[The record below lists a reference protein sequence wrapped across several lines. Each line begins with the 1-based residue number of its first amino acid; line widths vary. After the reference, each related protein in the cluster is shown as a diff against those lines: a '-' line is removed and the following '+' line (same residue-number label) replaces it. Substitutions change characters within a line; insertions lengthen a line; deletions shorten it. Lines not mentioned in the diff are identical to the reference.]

1 MLTTRT
7 RAICWGADIPPGIEA
22 TDGLVITTDE
32 LQKTADLAFFKEQ
45 VVRFRQ
51 WMADRGYRNRPLY
64 VSEYGILMPE
74 SYGFPPSLVNNFMT
88 QTFDFLL
95 NSTDEKLGYTA
106 DNNRLVQRLA
116 WYSTIDPSFNGS
128 LYQSTTNDTFAPPF
142 ELTAIG
148 NNFRTYAEAI
158 TVTSDFKLLGVIQK
172 AGVSLAGS
180 QGITLTFKATVAN
193 AGNNQLPAAAVVRF
207 YLGDP
212 AAGGLELGST
222 NVQMAG
228 CGSAGTTEFTW
239 TDVPASA
246 NGQYV
251 YARLQ
256 ASGVDTQAR
265 VQVVVARNS
274 LTMPLIWRPW
284 QLSRQ

>member
-1 MLTTRT
+1 
-7 RAICWGADIPPGIEA
+7 
-22 TDGLVITTDE
+22 
-32 LQKTADLAFFKEQ
+32 
-45 VVRFRQ
+45 
-51 WMADRGYRNRPLY
+51 MADRGYRNRPLY

-74 SYGFPPSLVNNFMT
+74 SYGFPPSLVNHFMT
-88 QTFDFLL
+88 PTFDFLL

-128 LYQSTTNDTFAPPF
+128 LYQSTTNDALTPPF

-148 NNFRTYAEAI
+148 NNFGTYAEAI
-158 TVTSDFKLLGVIQK
+158 TVTSDFKLLGVTQK
-172 AGVSLAGS
+172 AGTSLAGS
-180 QGITLTFKATVAN
+180 QGITLTFKAAVAN

-228 CGSAGTTEFTW
+228 CGSLGTTEFTW
-239 TDVPASA
+239 TNVPVSA

-256 ASGVDTQAR
+256 ASGVDTQTR

-274 LTMPLIWRPW
+274 LTMPLIRRPW